1 MYCLGDQR
9 TYDFLARVLAFFPP
23 FTEKSVSVAG
33 CALGGFDHSL
43 YGFLHHPSN
52 FDYSRSVRS
61 RQSSHSRAPTRCASS
76 TSAPSV
82 TRLDVA

>member
-33 CALGGFDHSL
+33 CALGVWIG
-43 YGFLHHPSN
+43 
-52 FDYSRSVRS
+52 RVVVRPRES
-61 RQSSHSRAPTRCASS
+61 PPAGAV
-76 TSAPSV
+76 SAV
-82 TRLDVA
+82 W